1 MEHRLEKIDYCQICQ
16 GTDIK
21 DFIRVIDHNYSGDE
35 FNLSEC
41 VNCGYRFTNPRP
53 IKSTIGNYYKS
64 ENYISHNS
72 TKKGLINKVYHLVR
86 NYQFKIKESSIEKTK
101 ISTGKKVLDVGC
113 GTGNFVSYLN
123 LHGWDAEGVET
134 DEKAREI
141 AKVSNIKVHKNLNV
155 VGSNKYDVITMW
167 HVLEHIY
174 NLNDYMQKLR
184 GLLKKDGLLVIAV
197 PNSNSYDAN
206 IYKENWY
213 AYDAPIHV
221 SHFRKSNMKILAEK
235 NNFKLTKTQ
244 RLFFDAFYISML
256 SSKKSSKPIW
266 LGFLVGLISNTKA
279 KKNGEY
285 SSLIYYLFK

>member
-1 MEHRLEKIDYCQICQ
+1 VEHRLEKIDCCQICQ

-53 IKSTIGNYYKS
+53 IESTIGNYYKS

-113 GTGNFVSYLN
+113 GTGNFVNHLN
-123 LHGWDAEGVET
+123 NHGWNAEGVET

-141 AKVSNIKVHKNLNV
+141 AQLSNIKVYKNINLV
-155 VGSNKYDVITMW
+155 DSEKYDVITMW
-167 HVLEHIY
+167 HVLEHVY

-213 AYDAPIHV
+213 AYDAPIHI

-279 KKNGEY
+279 KKDGEY